1 MYVYMFV
8 GLWCK
13 IVFLDQKSSQASV
26 VKLHW
31 QIKAQINLKKKKK
44 KRKKRKATSSYFMTK
59 PESLAPTP
67 KNTLFPNRVWGSPL
81 WWVHG
86 CRGMD
91 RMTCRSLLH
100 SWASL
105 SSNLPAPC
113 CHAPGGWQWGWHQLG
128 WGWALASS
136 WWCFFQELHT
146 HLPPWLWQLLH
157 LQLGHDGEGPPFS
170 QPGNWVR

>member
-1 MYVYMFV
+1 
-8 GLWCK
+8 
-13 IVFLDQKSSQASV
+13 
-26 VKLHW
+26 
-31 QIKAQINLKKKKK
+31 
-44 KRKKRKATSSYFMTK
+44 MTK

-67 KNTLFPNRVWGSPL
+67 KNTVFPNRVWGSPL

-113 CHAPGGWQWGWHQLG
+113 CHAPRGGSGGDISWDGDGPWPPADGVSFRNFTPIFHPDYGNCYIFNWGMTEKALPSANPG
-128 WGWALASS
+128 TEFGKSVLEPEPWGFKSYHVRMKDQMAI
-136 WWCFFQELHT
+136 
-146 HLPPWLWQLLH
+146 
-157 LQLGHDGEGPPFS
+157 S
-170 QPGNWVR
+170 QMV